1 MKDPHEIILR
11 PYITEKSVS
20 QSYGDE
26 ASAQRRLR
34 NVARAE
40 TRRTGKT
47 VEPERVTESDLVRRY
62 TFEVSRDANKLEIK
76 SAIEAIY
83 NSGKKPD
90 EAIRV
95 TGVRTM
101 RVLGKKRRRTWKQVG
116 YEADR
121 KKAIITLAAGQIL
134 EDYGV

>member
-40 TRRTGKT
+40 TRRTGK
-47 VEPERVTESDLVRRY
+47 VVAPERVTETDLVRRY
-62 TFEVSRDANKLEIK
+62 TFEVARDANKLEIK
-76 SAIEAIY
+76 QAIEAIY
-83 NSGKKPD
+83 NAGKKPE
-90 EAIRV
+90 EAIQV
-95 TGVRTM
+95 TAVRTM
-101 RVLGKKRRRTWKQVG
+101 RVVGKKRRRTWKQVG